1 MPSAKKVKWAQLRV
15 GIMAVVAMFLL
26 GLLVFLLTGTKKL
39 FSHKATL
46 YTYLDDSAALAVGA
60 PVRLNGIVIG
70 DVTRVTLSGSKEARR
85 SVCIEM
91 SVDSGILK
99 SIPVDSEATI
109 SAENVLGT
117 KYINIKM
124 GRGTNTIKDGSE
136 VRSKDLSEFDEVV
149 QSGYDVMV
157 AARTL
162 IKRLD
167 GLVSDIEKGRG
178 TIGKLLVDEE
188 FYNRLT
194 GTVTET
200 EKVAAAISSGQGT
213 VGRLLYDESL
223 YNDVR
228 SSINRLDT
236 ILASIQDGQGTAGKL
251 INDPTLYNDARK
263 TVAELRRLTE
273 DLNAGKGTAGKLLKD
288 DQLHKQIRSTIAKLE
303 NTLDKINSGEGTIGQ
318 LMVNPN
324 LYESLNGVSNEL
336 QGLLKDFR
344 ANPKKFLRI
353 KLALF

>member
-26 GLLVFLLTGTKKL
+26 GMLVFLLTGTKKL
-39 FSHKATL
+39 FSNKATL

-70 DVTRVTLSGSKEARR
+70 DVMRVGLSGSKVARR
-85 SVCIEM
+85 SVRIEM
-91 SVDSGILK
+91 SVDSGMLK

-124 GRGTNTIKDGSE
+124 GQSANTLKSGGE
-136 VRSKDLSEFDEVV
+136 VPSKDVSEFDEVV

-162 IKRLD
+162 LKRID
-167 GLVSDIEKGRG
+167 GLVSDLEKGRG

-228 SSINRLDT
+228 SSIHRLDT
-236 ILASIQDGQGTAGKL
+236 ILTSVQEGQGTAGKL
-251 INDPTLYNDARK
+251 IKDPALYDDARK
-263 TVAELRRLTE
+263 TMAELRRLTE

-288 DQLHKQIRSTIAKLE
+288 EQLHKQIQSTIAKLE
-303 NTLDKINSGEGTIGQ
+303 NTLDKINAGEGTIGQ
-318 LMVNPN
+318 LMVNPT
-324 LYESLNGVSNEL
+324 LYESLNGVSNEM